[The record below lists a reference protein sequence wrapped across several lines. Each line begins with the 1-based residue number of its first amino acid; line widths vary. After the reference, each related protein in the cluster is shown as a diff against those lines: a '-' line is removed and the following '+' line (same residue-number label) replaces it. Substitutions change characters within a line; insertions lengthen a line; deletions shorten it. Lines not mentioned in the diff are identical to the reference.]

1 MIKKNLKNLIISGL
15 FLSFS
20 LFYYIPL
27 ALGQV
32 ADGTYDFQ
40 TQSGL
45 NSAAKTAGYETGANS
60 TSVEG
65 IISQVLFTILG
76 LVGIIFFGY
85 LIYGGYIWMTSR
97 GNEERIKEANN
108 TLVNAILGLL
118 VTLGA
123 YAISYFLISAFWS

>member
-1 MIKKNLKNLIISGL
+1 MSKKSLKNLVIGGL

-20 LFYYIPL
+20 LFCFYIPS
-27 ALGQV
+27 AFSQTS
-32 ADGTYDFQ
+32 TYDFQ
-40 TQSGL
+40 QQSGL
-45 NSAAKTAGYETGANS
+45 SPAASKAGYEVGSSA
-60 TSVEG
+60 TSIEG
-65 IISQVLFTILG
+65 IISQALYTILG

-97 GNEERIKEANN
+97 GNEEKVKEATN
-108 TLVNAILGLL
+108 TLINAIIGLI